1 MKHLIA
7 DLIEKIADQETSKKD
22 ALFQLDALQIVI
34 TALFAN
40 QDSLTKEAIRNHISY
55 AFERLAEEGETA
67 PVELE
72 RLKGATFAL
81 LNREIVLSI
90 APAGS
95 I

>member
-40 QDSLTKEAIRNHISY
+40 QDSLTKEAIRNHISH
-55 AFERLAEEGETA
+55 AFERLDEEGGTD

-90 APAGS
+90 APAES

>member
-7 DLIEKIADQETSKKD
+7 DLIEKIADQEASKKD
-22 ALFQLDALQIVI
+22 ALIQLDALQIVI

-40 QDSLTKEAIRNHISY
+40 QDSLTKEAIRNHISH
-55 AFERLAEEGETA
+55 AFERLDEESTTD

-81 LNREIVLSI
+81 LNREIVLPI
-90 APAGS
+90 IPAKS
-95 I
+95 T